1 MKRAINKLS
10 FVHNRSSNAKRCLPP
25 ASCPCVLP
33 PDSRCLPSA
42 FCLLLSAACFLLFTG
57 CLNASAAT
65 LHWNRQSSGT
75 LGWLH
80 SVFFL
85 DQRSGW
91 AVGSKGVLLATV
103 DGGITWKLKTKPTED
118 SLQDIYFSDER
129 NGWLVCEVNI
139 YELKKNEQPRTY
151 LLHTRDGGSTWERV
165 NVNGGDNPVD
175 SRRDSRADSR
185 GDIDTRLV
193 RVIFS
198 RGGRGWVFG
207 EAGTVYTT
215 RDLGETWNRLQLP
228 TSYLL
233 LGGAFVDNDRGW
245 LVGAGATIVQTAD
258 GGDTWHVSKLIDAR
272 GVRFTATSF
281 VDNRIGWAVGA
292 AGKIYRTNNGGR
304 TWEPQESGV
313 AIDLLDVKFLNDL
326 EGWAVGTEGTAIHT
340 ADGGLHWTSEPT
352 GTTHPLERIFFADRD
367 HGWAVG
373 FGGTIIAYVRDGE
386 IPRLRQ

>member
-1 MKRAINKLS
+1 MKRAIKKLS
-10 FVHNRSSNAKRCLPP
+10 FAHKRSSNTKRCLSS
-25 ASCPCVLP
+25 AS
-33 PDSRCLPSA
+33 R
-42 FCLLLSAACFLLFTG
+42 LLLSAFCFLLFAG
-57 CLNASAAT
+57 GLNVSAAT
-65 LHWNRQSSGT
+65 LRWNRQSSGT

-85 DQRSGW
+85 DQKSGW
-91 AVGSKGVLLATV
+91 AVGSKGVLLETV
-103 DGGITWKLKTKPTED
+103 DGGVTWKVKTKPTED
-118 SLQDIYFSDER
+118 SLQDIYFSDKR
-129 NGWLVCEVNI
+129 NGWLVCEANI
-139 YELKKNEQPRTY
+139 YELKTKDQPRTY
-151 LLHTRDGGSTWERV
+151 LLHTRDGGSSWERV
-165 NVNGGDNPVD
+165 NVNGGDNRVD
-175 SRRDSRADSR
+175 SRVDSRS
-185 GDIDTRLV
+185 DIDTRLV

-215 RDLGETWNRLQLP
+215 RDAGETWNRLQLP
-228 TSYLL
+228 TRYLL

-304 TWEPQESGV
+304 TWEPQASGV
-313 AIDLLDVKFLNDL
+313 GIDLLDVKFLDAL
-326 EGWAVGTEGTAIHT
+326 DGWAVGTEGTAIHT

-373 FGGTIIAYVRDGE
+373 FGGTIIAYDRDGE
-386 IPRLRQ
+386 TPRLRQ